1 VISVGATQIDPYA
14 GANSCGQ
21 SPKEILAEPL
31 TGALITGGGGFSSVA
46 PRPTWQDNLVG
57 SYLEN
62 NELPPS
68 TWFNSANRGYPDM
81 SLNGHNFPVVVN
93 GRIGNYDG
101 TSASSPSLAAMFA
114 LMNEVLLSNGKKPL
128 GLVAPLLY
136 QMAID
141 EPTAFNKISPITV
154 NNRTVGGDNACT
166 SMYCCQYGY
175 KVSESAWDPVTG
187 LGTPNML
194 VIENYIRKLNGLPS
208 VAQEGASQQP
218 PDTSMPTTMPTTT
231 MPTSKPTSTPS
242 PTQSAVQSSQAS
254 DSDTPKTVTTAG
266 AVVMVLVA
274 AFLGMMGTI
283 IFMKARSAAAE
294 SSDDYKRQSH

>member
-68 TWFNSANRGYPDM
+68 TWFNSANRGYPDI
-81 SLNGHNFPVVVN
+81 SLNGHNFPVLVN

-101 TSASSPSLAAMFA
+101 TSASSPSLAGLFT
-114 LMNEVLLSNGKKPL
+114 LMNEVLMSNGKRPL
-128 GLVAPLLY
+128 GLLAPLLY
-136 QMAID
+136 QMAVE

-154 NNRTVGGDNACT
+154 DNRTVGGDNACT

-208 VAQEGASQQP
+208 VAQEGANQQPP
-218 PDTSMPTTMPTTT
+218 PDTS

-242 PTQSAVQSSQAS
+242 PTQSTVHTSQAS
-254 DSDTPKTVTTAG
+254 DSDIPKTVTTAG

-274 AFLGMMGTI
+274 AILGMVGTV
-283 IFMKARSAAAE
+283 IFMKARGQTTTRDSYVKA
-294 SSDDYKRQSH
+294 